1 MFQFPKKAEFNGTVA
16 KAKIYNF
23 AKPSRRVKDRF
34 VSEIDGI
41 VWKYKLSPETTN
53 LPARRGV
60 EEIQVFEVTLKRQ
73 EPCEDLLRVIDQ
85 AMAFPTFFL
94 LRHGESVKTVAAYKR
109 PNEADS
115 TKWVTDGYFSSTWQD
130 LNTPALPLPV
140 AIDLAAL
147 YEGMLRQL
155 LPLAAR
161 AGESLRDQVERI
173 ARIQALQKE
182 ASRLET
188 GLEREKQFNRKV
200 DLNRQLRALHVEIA
214 TLATEPPSPHA
225 CAGTTLK

>member
-1 MFQFPKKAEFNGTVA
+1 MFLFPKKAEFNGTVA

-34 VSEIDGI
+34 VSEIDSI

-53 LPARRGV
+53 LSARRGV
-60 EEIQVFEVTLKRQ
+60 EEIQVFEIALKRQ
-73 EPCEDLLRVIDQ
+73 EACGDLLRVIDQ

-94 LRHGESVKTVAAYKR
+94 LRHGDSVKTVAAYKR

-115 TKWVTDGYFSSTWQD
+115 TKWVTDGYFSTAWQD
-130 LNTPALPLPV
+130 LATLPQPLPV

-147 YEGMLRQL
+147 YEGMLRQI
-155 LPLAAR
+155 LPLPAR
-161 AGESLRDQVERI
+161 TGESLRDHVERI
-173 ARIQALQKE
+173 ARIRILE
-182 ASRLET
+182 RDHLRLET

-200 DLNRQLRALHVEIA
+200 ELNRQLRDLKLEIA
-214 TLATEPPSPHA
+214 SLASSA
-225 CAGTTLK
+225 ASLS

>member
-1 MFQFPKKAEFNGTVA
+1 MFLFPKKAEFNGTVS

-34 VSEIDGI
+34 VSEIDSI

-60 EEIQVFEVTLKRQ
+60 EEIQVFEITLKRQ

-94 LRHGESVKTVAAYKR
+94 LRHGKSFKTVAAYKR

-115 TKWVTDGYFSSTWQD
+115 TKWVTDGYFSTEWAA
-130 LNTPALPLPV
+130 LATPALPLPV

-155 LPLAAR
+155 LPLPAR
-161 AGESLRDQVERI
+161 AGESLRAQVQRI
-173 ARIQALQKE
+173 ARIQTLQKE
-182 ASRLET
+182 ANRLET

-200 DLNRQLRALHVEIA
+200 ELNRQYRELISEIVG
-214 TLATEPPSPHA
+214 LA
-225 CAGTTLK
+225 

>member
-1 MFQFPKKAEFNGTVA
+1 MFLFPKKAEFNGTVA

-34 VSEIDGI
+34 VSEIESI

-60 EEIQVFEVTLKRQ
+60 EEIQVFEITLKRQ

-94 LRHGESVKTVAAYKR
+94 LRHGETFKTVAAYKR

-115 TKWVTDGYFSSTWQD
+115 TKWVTDGYFSNDWQD
-130 LNTPALPLPV
+130 LATPAIPLPV
-140 AIDLAAL
+140 AIDLPAL

-155 LPLAAR
+155 LPLPAR
-161 AGESLRDQVERI
+161 SGESLRDQVERI
-173 ARIQALQKE
+173 ARIQTLQKE
-182 ASRLET
+182 ASRLGT
-188 GLEREKQFNRKV
+188 ALEREKQFNRKV
-200 DLNRQLRALHVEIA
+200 DLNRQLRDLHTVIA
-214 TLATEPPSPHA
+214 GLASSFASPS
-225 CAGTTLK
+225 